1 MNWKH
6 ACMVFK
12 LFLPYKKNRL
22 GDLCFALFKTHLFH
36 YHRNSICSLFSAAH
50 IPTPMEISSS
60 VAQVIPGSI
69 DIYNSVA
76 GSDVVTTTQ
85 TIASVNGSVV
95 EGDEV
100 TDNSVV
106 VSASMVP
113 SEANIVSADGTITTS
128 LDQWLTTVNQVCYRH
143 KRQFFFLC
151 IYCRV
156 YLYLELRPSSADSH
170 KGQLRV

>member
-1 MNWKH
+1 
-6 ACMVFK
+6 
-12 LFLPYKKNRL
+12 
-22 GDLCFALFKTHLFH
+22 
-36 YHRNSICSLFSAAH
+36 
-50 IPTPMEISSS
+50 MEISSS

-143 KRQFFFLC
+143 KRQFFFFMHLLSGLPVFGVAPLLC
-151 IYCRV
+151 
-156 YLYLELRPSSADSH
+156 
-170 KGQLRV
+170 